1 MFCRTWKKTS
11 SQKQKGD
18 VKDVSIEIRNEKLII
33 DGYTIGNEEELIAI
47 CEKAVKYD
55 ELKASFKVGGA

>member
-1 MFCRTWKKTS
+1 M
-11 SQKQKGD
+11 
-18 VKDVSIEIRNEKLII
+18 SIEIRNEKLII

-55 ELKASFKVGGA
+55 ELKASFKEGGA